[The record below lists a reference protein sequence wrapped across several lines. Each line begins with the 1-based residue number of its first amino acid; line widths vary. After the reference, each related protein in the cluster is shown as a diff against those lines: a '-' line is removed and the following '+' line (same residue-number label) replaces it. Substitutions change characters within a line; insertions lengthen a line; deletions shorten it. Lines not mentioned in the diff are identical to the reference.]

1 MALEEYVSKFE
12 ELGKYSTF
20 FYHQNERM

>member
-1 MALEEYVSKFE
+1 MSVGEYASKFE

-20 FYHQNERM
+20 FYQMKE